1 MLFLPQQVL
10 SLATEPGWV
19 EGTPHNDDIIAMDYC
34 PPHYLATGSFD
45 GNLLVWN
52 TDTERIM
59 SQFRS
64 MLKLRP
70 PLP

>member
-1 MLFLPQQVL
+1 M
-10 SLATEPGWV
+10 
-19 EGTPHNDDIIAMDYC
+19 EGTPHIDDIIAMDYC

-45 GNLLVWN
+45 GDLLVWN
-52 TDTERIM
+52 TDTEKIM
-59 SQFRS
+59 SRFRS